1 MKAGRFL
8 HVLFVFFAMNAFA
21 QEDCALGLGGAD
33 PNQIIEAFE
42 LDPVQQE
49 KLLSWVEALKE
60 ENAPL
65 QQKLDSLLAA
75 HPQKTPEDLTAL
87 GQKYEVIKGRM
98 VGNSARYDRLLLGIL
113 RPSQYR
119 VYESLCRQVGRL
131 PLEPVTREMLEA
143 PEEKH

>member
-8 HVLFVFFAMNAFA
+8 PALFLFAVLNAFS

-33 PNQIIEAFE
+33 PKQLIEAFE
-42 LDPVQQE
+42 LDAGQQE
-49 KLLSWVEALKE
+49 KLLAWVAALQE

-75 HPQKTPEDLTAL
+75 HPQQTPEDLTAL
-87 GQKYEVIKGRM
+87 GQKFEAIKGHM
-98 VGNSARYDRLLLGIL
+98 VGNSARYDRYLLGIL

-119 VYESLCRQVGRL
+119 AYESLCRQVGRL
-131 PLEPVTREMLEA
+131 PLEPASPGLQGA
-143 PEEKH
+143 PEQQH